1 MRRRT
6 KKRVKGWKVKSRR
19 TKRLLNKRV
28 LVVDD
33 DLISV
38 EISQQILKDLGV
50 NVVTAMTG
58 ELALALCKSNTFDAI
73 LLDCHLPGITGYDI
87 AETLT
92 HKEGCYTPIIALSA
106 DETNEASEKRY
117 LPACVIT

>member
-1 MRRRT
+1 M
-6 KKRVKGWKVKSRR
+6 
-19 TKRLLNKRV
+19 
-28 LVVDD
+28 
-33 DLISV
+33 
-38 EISQQILKDLGV
+38 
-50 NVVTAMTG
+50 VTAMTG

-106 DETNEASEKRY
+106 DETNEASDTNCLKS
-117 LPACVIT
+117 LI